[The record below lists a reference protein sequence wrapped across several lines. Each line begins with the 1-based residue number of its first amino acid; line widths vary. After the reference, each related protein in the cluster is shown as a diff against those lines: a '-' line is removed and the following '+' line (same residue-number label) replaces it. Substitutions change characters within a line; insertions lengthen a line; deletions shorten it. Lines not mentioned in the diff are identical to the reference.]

1 MSLESRVVE
10 GGGNATGLDEGTDLV
25 FGGRVGG
32 GGGSRFEVLDKVR
45 EVMEVELGG
54 GRGTE

>member
-1 MSLESRVVE
+1 MMG
-10 GGGNATGLDEGTDLV
+10 GGGNATGLNKGTDLV

-32 GGGSRFEVLDKVR
+32 GGGSGVEVLDKVR

-54 GRGTE
+54 GRGSE